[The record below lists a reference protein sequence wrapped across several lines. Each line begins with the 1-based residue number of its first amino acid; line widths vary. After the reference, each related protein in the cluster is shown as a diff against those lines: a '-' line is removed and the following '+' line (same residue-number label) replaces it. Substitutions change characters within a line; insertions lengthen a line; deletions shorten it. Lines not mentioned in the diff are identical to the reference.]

1 MSYVV
6 KNPVKVV
13 REEHNLTQRAFA
25 SLAGVTEQVVIRAES
40 GMFGSLP
47 PSIIEAVRTLNE
59 WPSERITLEYESWVT
74 KELSEVELLDPKL
87 DEMILNPKEFK
98 DWMKAVCALNG
109 VPNTSVG
116 FCKLFKMHPYV
127 IDKWISGRLKSAPI
141 QLIQRLAHMRGI
153 L

>member
-1 MSYVV
+1 M
-6 KNPVKVV
+6 
-13 REEHNLTQRAFA
+13 A

-47 PSIIEAVRTLNE
+47 PAVIEAIRVLTGDSSEDITKAYDE
-59 WPSERITLEYESWVT
+59 WVNI
-74 KELSEVELLDPKL
+74 ELSQVILPEPEYDKA
-87 DEMILNPKEFK
+87 ILNGDDFIG
-98 DWMKAVCALNG
+98 WMATVCGLND